1 MWVSYRDSIQTLLD
15 DSCIVL
21 LDCNETAFVMRAK
34 VPRLRQTFMGVPFN
48 YQRVRR
54 IVKTADWGGRRG
66 TIRFWCPGS
75 HTVLSCVL

>member
-34 VPRLRQTFMGVPFN
+34 VHRLRQTFMGVPFN
-48 YQRVRR
+48 YQRVGRN
-54 IVKTADWGGRRG
+54 VKTADWGGGGGRSG
-66 TIRFWCPGS
+66 FGALGHI
-75 HTVLSCVL
+75 L